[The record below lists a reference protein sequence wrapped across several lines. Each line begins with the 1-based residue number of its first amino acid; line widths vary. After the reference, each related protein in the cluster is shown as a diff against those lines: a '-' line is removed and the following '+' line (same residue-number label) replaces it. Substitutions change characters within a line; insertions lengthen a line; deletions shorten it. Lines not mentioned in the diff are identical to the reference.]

1 VRLWLRQFREA
12 QIGRACHA
20 TAARLPTLA
29 CRLFAP
35 LPGERCVALR
45 AGVLQ
50 GRLGGRRIA
59 VPLGTVQRVV
69 AAEQG
74 QPARAQFGNAVHAA
88 QQLPIVAHH
97 HHGALGGLQPAQQP
111 GAGLRVEVVAGLV
124 EDDAVSVGRHG
135 AGQGHAHSLTAAQAG
150 HRVGGLQAG
159 EARFGQ
165 DLRHAGAQV
174 PMAIGQDQVVRRCQP
189 GGEPLHR
196 FEHRAE
202 AHRLADTAPVLGQQ
216 RRGDEVNAAAA
227 PYRAGRR
234 HAAGQHLREHAL
246 AHAVAADDAQ
256 PFAADG
262 QVQRLLP
269 QRPAVGQMPLDV
281 VELERGGIG

>member
-1 VRLWLRQFREA
+1 M
-12 QIGRACHA
+12 
-20 TAARLPTLA
+20 
-29 CRLFAP
+29 
-35 LPGERCVALR
+35 
-45 AGVLQ
+45 
-50 GRLGGRRIA
+50 
-59 VPLGTVQRVV
+59 RVD
-69 AAEQG
+69 G
-74 QPARAQFGNAVHAA
+74 A
-88 QQLPIVAHH
+88 QQLPIVAHD

-111 GAGLRVEVVAGLV
+111 GAGLDVEVVAGLV

-135 AGQGHAHSLTAAQAG
+135 ACQGHAHSLTAAQPG

-159 EARFGQ
+159 EACFGQ
-165 DLRHAGAQV
+165 GLRHAGGQV
-174 PMAIGQDQVVRRCQP
+174 PMAIGQDQVVWRCQP

-196 FEHRAE
+196 FEHRAK
-202 AHRLADTAPVLGQQ
+202 AHRLADIALVLRQQ
-216 RRGDEVNAAAA
+216 RRGDEANAAAA

-234 HAAGQHLREHAL
+234 RAAREDVRQHAL

-281 VELERGGIG
+281 VELKEGETW